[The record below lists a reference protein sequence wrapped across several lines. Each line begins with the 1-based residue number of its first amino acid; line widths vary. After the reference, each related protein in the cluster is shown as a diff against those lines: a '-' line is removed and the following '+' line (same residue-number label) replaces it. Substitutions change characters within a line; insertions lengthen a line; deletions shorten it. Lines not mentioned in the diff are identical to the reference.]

1 MKNIRIDGPPLTLR
15 QRLAHDPI
23 MNTRQKNAVRHVL
36 QHYDISRR
44 EYEEKFSVTRAV
56 AAREVAE
63 LVLAGWLRP
72 SGRGSATRYVL
83 DDQKFG
89 TEHLHDEY
97 HP

>member
-1 MKNIRIDGPPLTLR
+1 MKKIDIDGPPLTLR

-36 QHYDISRR
+36 KHGDIARR
-44 EYEEKFSVTRAV
+44 EYAERFDVTPSVATR
-56 AAREVAE
+56 ELGE
-63 LVLAGWLRP
+63 LVLAGWLRRQ
-72 SGRGSATRYVL
+72 GRSTATRYIL

-89 TEHLHDEY
+89 TEHLHDAY

>member
-1 MKNIRIDGPPLTLR
+1 MKKIRIDGPPLTLR

-23 MNTRQKNAVRHVL
+23 MNARQKNAVRHVL
-36 QHYDISRR
+36 KQFDISRR
-44 EYEEKFSVTRAV
+44 EYEEKFGVTRAV

-63 LVLAGWLRP
+63 LVLAGWLRR
-72 SGRGSATRYVL
+72 SGRGAATRYVL

-89 TEHLHDEY
+89 TEHLHDAY